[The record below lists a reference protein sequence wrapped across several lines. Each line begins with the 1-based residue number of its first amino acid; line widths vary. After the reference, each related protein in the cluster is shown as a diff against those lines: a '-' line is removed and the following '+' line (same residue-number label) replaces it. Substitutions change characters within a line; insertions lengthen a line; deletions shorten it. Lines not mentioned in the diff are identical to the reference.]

1 MKKIALAGGGKVGEM
16 ITELLIDSGRYEI
29 TLIDS
34 SEHALT
40 RIPDRRKLTKVNHD
54 VSDTQALVSLLE
66 GHYAVISACPYFL
79 TTAVAQAAARAKIHY
94 LDLTEDVASTDEVRA
109 IARNVP
115 TTFIPQCGLAP
126 GFISIVTTHLA
137 QRFDDLDTLRLRV
150 GALPQ
155 FPTNSLTYNLTWS
168 TEGVI
173 NEYCEPCYA
182 IVNGEN
188 CTIPALTQLESFSLD
203 GVRYESFNTSG
214 GLGTLTESLQGKVKN
229 LSYQTIRYPGHAAI
243 MKTLLHDLKLAERRD
258 LLKDVLEHAVPI
270 TYQDVVL
277 IFVTITGTIDGRLI
291 QENYANKIYS
301 REVSGRTWSAI
312 QTTTAASVC
321 AMLELIRMG
330 EISQTGFVRQEDVLL
345 DRFLNTNFGAVYRE
359 VNAMPTVSAVG

>member
-29 TLIDS
+29 TLIDAC
-34 SEHALT
+34 EDALART
-40 RIPDRRKLTKVNHD
+40 PERTGLRKVKLD
-54 VSDTQALVSLLE
+54 VSDTSTLVNLLD
-66 GHYAVISACPYFL
+66 GHYAIISACPYFL
-79 TTAVAQAAARAKIHY
+79 TTAVARAAAEARVHY
-94 LDLTEDVASTDEVRA
+94 LDLTEDVASTSQVRA
-109 IARNVP
+109 IADAVP

-137 QRFDDLDTLRLRV
+137 ERFEELDTLRLRV

-173 NEYCEPCYA
+173 NEYCEPCHV
-182 IVNGEN
+182 IVNGES
-188 CTIPALTQLESFSLD
+188 CTVPALTQLESFSLD
-203 GVRYESFNTSG
+203 GIRYESFNTSG
-214 GLGTLTESLQGKVKN
+214 GLGTLTESLRDKVKN
-229 LSYQTIRYPGHAAI
+229 ISYQTIRYPGHAAI

-291 QENYANKIYS
+291 QENYANRIYS
-301 REVSGRTWSAI
+301 REVDGKVWSAI

-321 AMLELIRMG
+321 AMLELIRTG
-330 EISQTGFVRQEDVLL
+330 EISQTGFVRQEDVSL